1 MEALVRPLL
10 VGAAYY
16 AGAWV
21 GFATTF
27 PGTGISIVWPPNVIL
42 LAALLS
48 TPVRG
53 WWRFGVTTFAAH
65 VLAHSQVGVPALV
78 LIIQF
83 GGNAL
88 QAVVAAL
95 LLRRLTDW
103 PWRHTLRNSIALI
116 VVAGI
121 AAPAVAS
128 FVAAPAYVL
137 AGWVHDFA
145 FAWRVRVLSNLVSTL
160 TLAPLLIA
168 MTSPGPRALRH
179 FPPRRAAEF
188 TMVVA
193 GMLAGALLVAQS
205 AVDPASRSWLH
216 APMPL
221 LLWAAMRFGPP
232 GLCIALFVIVFIF
245 VSEVF
250 SGPSV
255 AASPAENALALQVF
269 LIAIAV
275 PLQLLAALVEERRRA
290 DDRIAESR
298 QRYRMATR
306 AGGVGVWDWDLETHR
321 TYVDPV
327 LKGALGYAD
336 AKMPDTIEAWAAL
349 VHPDDAALVWDAVRA
364 CVDGRTT
371 AYAVE
376 HRMLHRDGTARWFL
390 ARGAVSTRRDG
401 HPVRMTGTGTDIT
414 ERKAAEAALDESSRR
429 IRDLTGRLMVAQE
442 QERRHIARELHD
454 DLSQQ
459 VAAISI
465 SISNI
470 KRALARGA
478 TAERASTELD
488 ALQHSTAELA
498 EAIRELSHGL
508 HPAALEHGGLTA
520 GLKSF
525 AAELSRREGLDAAIT
540 AVGDDGAIPPHVAL
554 ALYRIVQESMRNVA
568 RHSGAR
574 QAQVV
579 MTVSDAAVEL
589 LVKDEGSGFDVT
601 RSRRGDGLGLISI
614 EERVRL
620 LQGSL
625 LVTSRPGHGT
635 DLLVTVPLPGAL
647 RTDRS
652 PEPAGAVRDRAYW
665 QHAGTGEVWAV
676 ETQAG
681 RPVGCA
687 GPITPAAAGSVGLSS
702 VVLGTDDVR
711 IIRAQ
716 WPRFVR
722 RDLCPL
728 CDTVILPGAS
738 TVDAP
743 AIGRAHLRCALNP
756 PAVHSESAGARVRAE
771 PLWQGSARLATQSR
785 VLHAA
790 SLALHARCEALR
802 AAWRRRLLRAGR
814 AER

>member
-1 MEALVRPLL
+1 
-10 VGAAYY
+10 
-16 AGAWV
+16 
-21 GFATTF
+21 
-27 PGTGISIVWPPNVIL
+27 
-42 LAALLS
+42 
-48 TPVRG
+48 
-53 WWRFGVTTFAAH
+53 
-65 VLAHSQVGVPALV
+65 
-78 LIIQF
+78 
-83 GGNAL
+83 
-88 QAVVAAL
+88 
-95 LLRRLTDW
+95 
-103 PWRHTLRNSIALI
+103 
-116 VVAGI
+116 
-121 AAPAVAS
+121 VAS
-128 FVAAPAYVL
+128 QGLRGLRTV
-137 AGWVHDFA
+137 
-145 FAWRVRVLSNLVSTL
+145 
-160 TLAPLLIA
+160 PL
-168 MTSPGPRALRH
+168 
-179 FPPRRAAEF
+179 RRAAEF
-188 TMVVA
+188 AAVVA
-193 GMLAGALLVAQS
+193 GMLVGGLLVAQS
-205 AVDPASRSWLH
+205 AVDPAYRWLLH

-221 LLWAAMRFGPP
+221 LLWAAVRFGPP
-232 GLCIALFVIVFIF
+232 GLCIALFVIVFVF
-245 VSEVF
+245 VGEVF
-250 SGPSV
+250 GGPFI
-255 AASPAENALALQVF
+255 AASPAENAVALQVF

-306 AGGVGVWDWDLETHR
+306 AGGVGVWDWDLETHQ

-336 AKMPDTIEAWAAL
+336 AEAPHTIEAWAAL
-349 VHPDDAALVWDAVRA
+349 VHPDDAALVWDAVQA

-371 AYAVE
+371 DYAVE

-390 ARGAVSTRRDG
+390 ARGAVSAHRDG
-401 HPVRMTGTGTDIT
+401 RPVRMTGTGTDIT

-454 DLSQQ
+454 DVSQQ

-478 TAERASTELD
+478 TAERASTELG
-488 ALQHSTAELA
+488 ALQRNTAELA

-525 AAELSRREGLDAAIT
+525 AAELSRREGLDVAIT

-574 QAQVV
+574 QAQVI

-589 LVKDEGSGFDVT
+589 LVKDEGSGFDVR
-601 RSRRGDGLGLISI
+601 RSRHGDGLGLISI

-635 DLLVTVPLPGAL
+635 DLLVQVPLAGAL
-647 RTDRS
+647 RADHLS
-652 PEPAGAVRDRAYW
+652 PEPAGAVRGRAYW
-665 QHAGTGEVWAV
+665 QHTGTGEVWAV

-681 RPVGCA
+681 HPVRCA
-687 GPITPAAAGSVGLSS
+687 GPITPAAAGAVALSS
-702 VVLGTDDVR
+702 VTLGADDVR

-722 RDLCPL
+722 RDLCSV

-738 TVDAP
+738 TVAP
-743 AIGRAHLRCALNP
+743 PTSGRAHLRCALNP
-756 PAVHSESAGARVRAE
+756 PVVHADSAGARVRRE
-771 PLWQGSARLATQSR
+771 PLWQTSARLATQSQI
-785 VLHAA
+785 LQAA
-790 SLALHARCEALR
+790 SFALRARCEALR
-802 AAWRRRLLRAGR
+802 AAWRRRLLRDGR